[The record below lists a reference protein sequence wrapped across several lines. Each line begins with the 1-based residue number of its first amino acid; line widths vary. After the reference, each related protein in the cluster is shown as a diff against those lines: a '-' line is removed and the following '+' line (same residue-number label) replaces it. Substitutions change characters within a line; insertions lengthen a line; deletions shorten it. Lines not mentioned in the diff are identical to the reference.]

1 MQKKEYE
8 DDVLM
13 LGGHPFHSRFIL
25 GSGKF
30 SLSLIQTV
38 MEYGGSEIATI
49 ALRRA
54 NAAKKTFWIFCR
66 KILPCCRIHPVQE
79 MQKKPFGLHGFP
91 ENWAAVIL

>member
-1 MQKKEYE
+1 MNKE
-8 DDVLM
+8 DKLI
-13 LGGHPFHSRFIL
+13 LNGHEFTSRFIL

-54 NAAKKTFWIFCR
+54 NADS
-66 KILPCCRIHPVQE
+66 
-79 MQKKPFGLHGFP
+79 P
-91 ENWAAVIL
+91 ENILDYLPKNLTQ